1 MEHFTF
7 SGGWAKIASFATKVI
22 SLNLRAEFRNHSTAI
37 RRNPSA
43 AAPVR
48 SSLEFPCIQRA
59 LQEAPALDQ
68 PELVRRKNIVVNLVG
83 IRDRK
88 ILQRSALHPNPVLPQ
103 PHARPRPRMQIL
115 PRPQ

>member
-22 SLNLRAEFRNHSTAI
+22 SLNLRVELRNHSTAI

-59 LQEAPALDQ
+59 LQLQEAPALDQ

-88 ILQRSALHPNPVLPQ
+88 ILQRSDRKSVVTGKKATL
-103 PHARPRPRMQIL
+103 R
-115 PRPQ
+115 